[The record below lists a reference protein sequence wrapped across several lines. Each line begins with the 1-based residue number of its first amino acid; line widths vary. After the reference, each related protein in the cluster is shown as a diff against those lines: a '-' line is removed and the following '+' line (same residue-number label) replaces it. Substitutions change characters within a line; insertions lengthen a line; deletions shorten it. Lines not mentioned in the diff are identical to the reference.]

1 MVLVIAVVGI
11 VVIAALGF
19 LGRRRPAAD
28 LAEWT
33 VAGRKFGVTTMW
45 LLQAGEVFTTFT
57 FLGTAGLVA
66 SSGAASFYSM
76 PYVPLGYI
84 VLYFLAPLIWRRAR
98 KHGYLTQADFFEGT
112 YRSRTLGIVV
122 AVLGVVFLLPYLQL
136 QITGLGKIVQLA
148 TGDKTSGDASMV
160 IAFVLVVA
168 FVLWS
173 GLHGVATTSYFK
185 DALMLIVLIVTS
197 LAIPIGLSGGFT
209 QVFHRVA
216 EALPGSLYVHTT
228 GDYDVLWY
236 ISNMAISTIGVAFA
250 TLPHQ
255 WPALMAARSATVL
268 RKNYVWLPIYNTF
281 VVLPLV
287 VGYVGLLVLKGHGDP
302 DATMLALASQA
313 LPPWL
318 LGVVVVAGIATA
330 MVPSAG
336 LLIAISSLVA
346 RNLARAKSPKAQFRV
361 NQATVVVAT
370 AAALVLG
377 LVKPDALANLLLLT
391 FSGLDQLA
399 PAIGSA
405 LLFKRNVLRAPAA
418 LAGIVAGEVV
428 VIFLTFAPA
437 DLAASLA
444 GTVNV
449 GLIGLAVNLVVAAVV
464 EAVHRRMA
472 PPPAP
477 ELSAAAV
484 RA

>member
-1 MVLVIAVVGI
+1 MSTVLVITIVGI
-11 VVIAALGF
+11 VVIGVLGF
-19 LGRRRPAAD
+19 LGRRRPAAN

-33 VAGRKFGVTTMW
+33 VAGRRFGVTTMW

-84 VLYFLAPLIWRRAR
+84 VLYFIAPLIWRRAR
-98 KHGYLTQADFFEGT
+98 DRGYLTQADFFEGA
-112 YRSRTLGIVV
+112 YGSKSLGIMV
-122 AVLGVVFLLPYLQL
+122 AVLGIVFLLPYLQL

-148 TGDKTSGDASMV
+148 TGDKTSGDLSMIV
-160 IAFVLVVA
+160 AFVLVVA

-185 DALMLIVLIVTS
+185 DALMLIVLLITAI
-197 LAIPIGLSGGFT
+197 AIPLALTGGFT
-209 QVFHRVA
+209 TVFHRVA
-216 EALPGSLYVHTT
+216 QTMPDSLFVHAD
-228 GDYDVLWY
+228 GEFDIAWY
-236 ISNMAISTIGVAFA
+236 ISNMAISMIGVAFA
-250 TLPHQ
+250 TLPHS
-255 WPALMAARSATVL
+255 WPAIMSARSTRVL
-268 RKNYVWLPIYNTF
+268 RKNYVWLPIYNVF

-287 VGYVGLLVLKGHGDP
+287 VGYVGLVMLKSHPDP
-302 DATMLALASQA
+302 DATMLTLASQA
-313 LPPWL
+313 LPSWL

-346 RNLARAKSPKAQFRV
+346 RNIARTRSERAQFRI

-370 AAALVLG
+370 GAALGLG

-399 PAIGSA
+399 PAIGAA
-405 LLFKRNVLRAPAA
+405 LIFRRNLLRTPAA
-418 LAGIVAGEVV
+418 MAGIVVGELV
-428 VIFLTFAPA
+428 VIVLTFVPL
-437 DLAASLA
+437 DVLNI
-444 GTVNV
+444 NV
-449 GLIGLAVNLVVAAVV
+449 GLIGLAVNIVVVAVV
-464 EAVHRRMA
+464 EAVHRRVTPL
-472 PPPAP
+472 PPLGVPAP
-477 ELSAAAV
+477 AV
-484 RA
+484 SRT

>member
-1 MVLVIAVVGI
+1 MSTVLLIAIVGI

-19 LGRRRPAAD
+19 WGRRRPAAD

-33 VAGRKFGVTTMW
+33 VAGRRFGVTTMW

-76 PYVPLGYI
+76 PYVPLGYV
-84 VLYFLAPLIWRRAR
+84 VLYFVAPLLWRRAR
-98 KHGYLTQADFFEGT
+98 KRGFLTQADFFAGM
-112 YRSRTLGIVV
+112 YGSRTLGVLV
-122 AVLGVVFLLPYLQL
+122 AALGVVFLLPYLQL
-136 QITGLGKIVQLA
+136 QITGLGTIVQLA
-148 TGDKTSGDASMV
+148 TGDKTSGDLSMV

-185 DALMLIVLIVTS
+185 DALMLIVLIVTA
-197 LAIPIGLSGGFT
+197 LAIPIGLAGGFT
-209 QVFHRVA
+209 EVFHRVA
-216 EALPGSLYVHTT
+216 DVLPGSLYVHTS
-228 GDYDVLWY
+228 GDYDVVWY

-255 WPALMAARSATVL
+255 WPALMAARSARVL

-287 VGYVGLLVLKGHGDP
+287 VGYVGLLVLKGDGDP
-302 DATMLALASQA
+302 DATMLVLAAKA

-318 LGVVVVAGIATA
+318 LGIVVVAGVATA

-346 RNLARAKSPKAQFRV
+346 RNLVPLRSARAQFGV

-370 AAALVLG
+370 GAALVLG

-399 PAIGSA
+399 PAIGAA
-405 LLFKRNVLRAPAA
+405 LLFRRNLLRAPAA

-428 VIFLTFAPA
+428 VIFLTFVPVDVANV
-437 DLAASLA
+437 S
-444 GTVNV
+444 V
-449 GLIGLAVNLVVAAVV
+449 GLIGLAVNLVVAAAV
-464 EAVHRRMA
+464 EAAHRRISPL
-472 PPPAP
+472 PPLEVPV
-477 ELSAAAV
+477 AAGSGTP
-484 RA
+484 

>member
-1 MVLVIAVVGI
+1 MSTVLVIAIIGI

-19 LGRRRPAAD
+19 WGRRRPAAD

-66 SSGAASFYSM
+66 STGAASFYSM

-98 KHGYLTQADFFEGT
+98 ARGYLTQSDFLEGS
-112 YRSRTLGIVV
+112 YGSRTLGVVV
-122 AVLGVVFLLPYLQL
+122 ALLGVVFLLPYLQL

-148 TGDKTSGDASMV
+148 TGDETSGNASMV

-173 GLHGVATTSYFK
+173 GLHGVATTSYLK
-185 DALMLIVLIVTS
+185 DALMLIVLLVTS
-197 LAIPIGLSGGFT
+197 LAIPIGLAGGFT
-209 QVFHRVA
+209 DVFHRVQ
-216 EALPGSLYVHTT
+216 ETIPGSLYVHAT
-228 GDYDVLWY
+228 GANDVLWY
-236 ISNMAISTIGVAFA
+236 VSNMAISAIGVAFA
-250 TLPHQ
+250 TLPHS
-255 WPALMAARSATVL
+255 WPPMMSARSAKVL
-268 RKNYVWLPIYNTF
+268 RKNYIWLPIYNTF

-287 VGYVGLLVLKGHGDP
+287 VGYVGLLVLKDNADP
-302 DATMLALASQA
+302 DATMLALADKA

-318 LGVVVVAGIATA
+318 LGIVVVAGIATA

-346 RNLARAKSPKAQFRV
+346 RNLVRARSGRVQFGV

-370 AAALVLG
+370 FAALILG

-399 PAIGSA
+399 PAIAGV
-405 LLFKRNVLRAPAA
+405 LLFKRNVLRWPAA
-418 LAGIVAGEVV
+418 LAGIVVGEIV
-428 VIFLTFAPA
+428 VIVLTFEPIQVA
-437 DLAASLA
+437 DIS
-444 GTVNV
+444 V
-449 GLIGLAVNLVVAAVV
+449 GLIGLAANLVVTIVV
-464 EAVHRRMA
+464 EAVHRRVSPL
-472 PPPAP
+472 PPVDVEVP
-477 ELSAAAV
+477 AAA
-484 RA
+484 AS

>member
-1 MVLVIAVVGI
+1 MSMVLLIAIGGI

-33 VAGRKFGVTTMW
+33 VAGRRFGVTTMW

-76 PYVPLGYI
+76 PYVPLGYV
-84 VLYFLAPLIWRRAR
+84 VLYFIAPLLWRRAR
-98 KHGYLTQADFFEGT
+98 KRGYLTQADFFAGT
-112 YRSRTLGIVV
+112 YGSRTLGVLV

-148 TGDKTSGDASMV
+148 TGDKTSGDLSMV

-185 DALMLIVLIVTS
+185 DALMLLVLIVTS

-209 QVFHRVA
+209 EVFHRVA
-216 EALPGSLYVHTT
+216 EVMPGSLYVHTT
-228 GDYDVLWY
+228 GDYDVVWY

-255 WPALMAARSATVL
+255 WPALMAARSARVL
-268 RKNYVWLPIYNTF
+268 RKNYIWLPIYNTF

-287 VGYVGLLVLKGHGDP
+287 VGYVGLLVLKSNSDP
-302 DATMLALASQA
+302 DATMLALASKA

-318 LGVVVVAGIATA
+318 LGIVVVAGVATA

-346 RNLARAKSPKAQFRV
+346 RNLVPLRTARAQFTV

-399 PAIGSA
+399 PAIGAA

-428 VIFLTFAPA
+428 VIFLTFVPVDVANM
-437 DLAASLA
+437 
-444 GTVNV
+444 NV
-449 GLIGLAVNLVVAAVV
+449 GLIGLAVNLIVAAVV
-464 EAVHRRMA
+464 EAAHRRVSPLPPLETPVA
-472 PPPAP
+472 PGPA
-477 ELSAAAV
+477 A
-484 RA
+484 